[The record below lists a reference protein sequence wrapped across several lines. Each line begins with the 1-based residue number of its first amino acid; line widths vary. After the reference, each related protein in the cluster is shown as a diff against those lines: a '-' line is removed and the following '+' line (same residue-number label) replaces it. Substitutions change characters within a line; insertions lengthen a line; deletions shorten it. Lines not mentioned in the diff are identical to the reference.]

1 MRGLKL
7 VVIRLIF
14 NVVRFLI
21 SVYVVGID
29 KFFVVIGKNGLFIL
43 LIFEL
48 NIWLIFIM
56 KLFLYKSVSRLWSVF
71 GSSV

>member
-29 KFFVVIGKNGLFIL
+29 KFLVVIGKNGLFIL

-48 NIWLIFIM
+48 NI
-56 KLFLYKSVSRLWSVF
+56 
-71 GSSV
+71 